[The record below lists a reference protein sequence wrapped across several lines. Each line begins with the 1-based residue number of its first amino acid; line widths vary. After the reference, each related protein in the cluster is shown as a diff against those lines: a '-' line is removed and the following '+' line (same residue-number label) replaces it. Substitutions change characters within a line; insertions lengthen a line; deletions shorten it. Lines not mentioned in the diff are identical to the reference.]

1 MRITAKTTFS
11 RDGANLEEDMAWLDC
26 LGWGKFRV
34 CSVYFDGKD
43 SWHEK
48 SRMACIDILANKY
61 AMMGI
66 HGTSMMGLL

>member
-1 MRITAKTTFS
+1 VRLTAKTTFG
-11 RDGANLEEDMAWLDC
+11 RDGANLEEDMARLDGV
-26 LGWGKFRV
+26 GWGKFRV
-34 CSVYFDGKD
+34 CSVYFDDKD
-43 SWHEK
+43 SWHER